1 MIREE
6 ECKMYHLEN
15 RLKTYSGW
23 PFTEGCVC
31 TPENMAKAG
40 FIHCPTENSPDVA
53 QCFFCYKELEGW
65 EPDDVPEQ
73 EHQRHSPACHFIALK
88 KPVEELTLEELMKL
102 QKERQKFLITT
113 YGRLRSRM
121 RMNLGRVVV
130 LAGLSGIVSFS
141 LLVSAIATDHW
152 YILEVNDPNSTVDP
166 GELNSHSGLWR
177 TCEGNACY
185 PLVYPFSTDTS
196 KQPEPVRRLINMFKA
211 VVILLPL
218 SLVLLVFGGICGL
231 VSSLSKSIT
240 LLVLT
245 GSYFLLCTLAA
256 LSHWNMN
263 SVNAPALCLLE
274 MASSGFINRVL
285 IASQCLLTLSG
296 VSVYIIYSKLAFE
309 IIVQEYG
316 VQRFAHVHIAF
327 GLSMAMAWLS
337 FTMEIV
343 TGSLLLLAAKITGT
357 QQNLEATAG
366 YSLSMEEGP

>member
-1 MIREE
+1 
-6 ECKMYHLEN
+6 
-15 RLKTYSGW
+15 
-23 PFTEGCVC
+23 
-31 TPENMAKAG
+31 
-40 FIHCPTENSPDVA
+40 
-53 QCFFCYKELEGW
+53 
-65 EPDDVPEQ
+65 
-73 EHQRHSPACHFIALK
+73 
-88 KPVEELTLEELMKL
+88 
-102 QKERQKFLITT
+102 
-113 YGRLRSRM
+113 M
-121 RMNLGRVVV
+121 RLGRVVV
-130 LAGLSGIVSFS
+130 FAGLSGIVSFS

-177 TCEGNACY
+177 TCEGNVCY

-245 GSYFLLCTLAA
+245 GSYFLLCSNVCYPLVYPFSTDTSKQPEPVRRLINMFKAVVILLPLSLVLLVFGGICGLVSSLSKSITL
-256 LSHWNMN
+256 LVLTGSYFL
-263 SVNAPALCLLE
+263 LC
-274 MASSGFINRVL
+274 S
-285 IASQCLLTLSG
+285 LLTLSG

-316 VQRFAHVHIAF
+316 LQQFAHVHIAF

>member
-1 MIREE
+1 
-6 ECKMYHLEN
+6 
-15 RLKTYSGW
+15 
-23 PFTEGCVC
+23 
-31 TPENMAKAG
+31 
-40 FIHCPTENSPDVA
+40 
-53 QCFFCYKELEGW
+53 
-65 EPDDVPEQ
+65 
-73 EHQRHSPACHFIALK
+73 
-88 KPVEELTLEELMKL
+88 
-102 QKERQKFLITT
+102 
-113 YGRLRSRM
+113 M

-177 TCEGNACY
+177 TCE
-185 PLVYPFSTDTS
+185 DTS

-245 GSYFLLCTLAA
+245 GSYFLLC
-256 LSHWNMN
+256 S
-263 SVNAPALCLLE
+263 
-274 MASSGFINRVL
+274 
-285 IASQCLLTLSG
+285 LLTLSG

-337 FTMEIV
+337 FTMEII

-357 QQNLEATAG
+357 QQNVEATAG

>member
-1 MIREE
+1 M
-6 ECKMYHLEN
+6 
-15 RLKTYSGW
+15 
-23 PFTEGCVC
+23 
-31 TPENMAKAG
+31 
-40 FIHCPTENSPDVA
+40 
-53 QCFFCYKELEGW
+53 
-65 EPDDVPEQ
+65 
-73 EHQRHSPACHFIALK
+73 
-88 KPVEELTLEELMKL
+88 
-102 QKERQKFLITT
+102 
-113 YGRLRSRM
+113 RM
-121 RMNLGRVVV
+121 RLGRVVV
-130 LAGLSGIVSFS
+130 FAGLSGIVSFS

-177 TCEGNACY
+177 TCEGNVCY

-245 GSYFLLCTLAA
+245 GSYFLLC
-256 LSHWNMN
+256 S
-263 SVNAPALCLLE
+263 
-274 MASSGFINRVL
+274 
-285 IASQCLLTLSG
+285 LLTLSG

-316 VQRFAHVHIAF
+316 VQQFAHVHIAF

-337 FTMEIV
+337 FTMEII

>member
-102 QKERQKFLITT
+102 QKERQKFLIIF
-113 YGRLRSRM
+113 
-121 RMNLGRVVV
+121 V
-130 LAGLSGIVSFS
+130 A
-141 LLVSAIATDHW
+141 
-152 YILEVNDPNSTVDP
+152 VNMSSNV
-166 GELNSHSGLWR
+166 
-177 TCEGNACY
+177 CY

-231 VSSLSKSIT
+231 
-240 LLVLT
+240 
-245 GSYFLLCTLAA
+245 
-256 LSHWNMN
+256 
-263 SVNAPALCLLE
+263 
-274 MASSGFINRVL
+274 
-285 IASQCLLTLSG
+285 
-296 VSVYIIYSKLAFE
+296 
-309 IIVQEYG
+309 EYG

-337 FTMEIV
+337 FTMEII